1 MPDRPH
7 PVVRSRRLANSDL
20 RWEDRADELEFEAL
34 DRVRSA
40 AEKWAASLAAI
51 LALFGALLVVKGRD
65 DISRLTA
72 GFEIAVACLL
82 LIGLGAAAHATWQA
96 ALAAQGT
103 PEDLRWPTG
112 PELRR
117 WELERAREAKRQLR
131 RSRQSTWL
139 AVIAL
144 VLAVGLTWFG
154 KSESQSAE
162 TVQIASQPF
171 SCMTNAAC

>member
-1 MPDRPH
+1 MPDRPP
-7 PVVRSRRLANSDL
+7 PVARSRRLANSDL
-20 RWEDRADELEFEAL
+20 RWEDRADELELQAL
-34 DRVRSA
+34 DQVRSA

-51 LALFGALLVVKGRD
+51 LGLFGALLVVKSRE
-65 DISRLTA
+65 DISRLTS

-82 LIGLGAAAHATWQA
+82 LIGFCAAAYATWQA

-112 PELRR
+112 PGLRR
-117 WELERAREAKRQLR
+117 WELERAREAKQQLR
-131 RSRQSTWL
+131 RSRQSIWL

-144 VLAVGLTWFG
+144 VLAIGLTWFG
-154 KSESQSAE
+154 KSERASAE
-162 TVQIASQPF
+162 RVQLGSGPP